1 MNWTLQIFDNV
12 DEISFDNYET
22 FCYELEDIL
31 TNNNIVINKRCLD
44 YGVFYEIK
52 HLFGCLAEG
61 KVINIIR
68 GGNPYIELTT
78 ESFKQFLNEKIN
90 QDNVSEEKRNITKD
104 IIAQYS

>member
-1 MNWTLQIFDNV
+1 MNWTLQIFDDV

-22 FCYELEDIL
+22 FCCELQDVL
-31 TNNNIVINKRCLD
+31 TNDRIIINKRCVD
-44 YGVFYEIK
+44 YCVFDHINSMFSLLVK
-52 HLFGCLAEG
+52 G
-61 KVINIIR
+61 KVVKIIR

-90 QDNVSEEKRNITKD
+90 QDNVAEEKRNIIKD